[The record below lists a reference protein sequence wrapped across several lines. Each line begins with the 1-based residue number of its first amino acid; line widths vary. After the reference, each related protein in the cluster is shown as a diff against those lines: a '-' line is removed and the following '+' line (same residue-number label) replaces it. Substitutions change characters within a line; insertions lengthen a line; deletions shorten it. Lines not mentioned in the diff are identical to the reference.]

1 MVNLE
6 ESIGLSIAKRLLE
19 EMPCVPPGGGQVT
32 GDPPGAGRVGP
43 PAVERPEWTRLAP
56 SSHPRPFHH
65 HCDRDSVQKT
75 LSM

>member
-1 MVNLE
+1 MVNSE

-32 GDPPGAGRVGP
+32 GEPPGLGVLG

-56 SSHPRPFHH
+56 SSHPLPFHH
-65 HCDRDSVQKT
+65 HRDRDSVQKT
-75 LSM
+75 LFM